1 MVKVGDRIKLLSQMK
16 NSNSKW
22 MPVEDGMPAGLEG
35 TVNYV
40 SMDGPRE
47 FHQIG
52 VKWDNGRSLS
62 ILPGVDSY
70 QIIEAPND
78 TNAEAGVGS
87 EVREGSGVGS

>member
-1 MVKVGDRIKLLSQMK
+1 MAEPKVGDRIKLLSQMK

-22 MPVEDGMPAGLEG
+22 MPVEDGMEPGLEG
-35 TVNYV
+35 TIDYVNF
-40 SMDGPRE
+40 SGPRE

-70 QIIEAPND
+70 RIIEEKA
-78 TNAEAGVGS
+78 NAAS
-87 EVREGSGVGS
+87 A

>member
-1 MVKVGDRIKLLSQMK
+1 MVKVGDRIRLLSQMK
-16 NSNSKW
+16 NDNSKW

-40 SMDGPRE
+40 SMEGPKE

-70 QIIEAPND
+70 QIIKAPND
-78 TNAEAGVGS
+78 TNAEIGVGS
-87 EVREGSGVGS
+87 QVREREGVGG